1 MAKGKSITKTDTEG
15 IQVSYEISEV
25 EVMDLINTKIKEYE
39 NKYLGW
45 DKIFIKPGQQIED
58 ILEEGEY
65 GYLINT
71 LTGSSANLP
80 RVDALIINMCNDSF
94 QQDSNNFTCGLLN
107 GRTVDIKLR
116 QGDNV
121 NSTIGHSSVSINDNN
136 LGIYTAGST
145 KEWFIGKNK
154 KNVNFLLNDPVVTEN
169 YCFTISMEV
178 CYRES
183 LINQGS
189 DLLYISEDS
198 QFNTDT
204 STGPNSYRTRDLR
217 LNIASI
223 SGSQGSFSVTGT
235 GGSDITSNVRF
246 NYNNYVKVILA
257 CKGSNID
264 LYVNGIKTSIT
275 NATKPLRPKIIGL
288 SRNVN
293 NGQHI
298 NLSFKSFRL
307 WNVYLDEIDVG
318 TI

>member
-1 MAKGKSITKTDTEG
+1 MAKGKSITKTDTDG
-15 IQVSYEISEV
+15 IQVSYEISN
-25 EVMDLINTKIKEYE
+25 EVMDLINAKIEE
-39 NKYLGW
+39 ANRKYLGW
-45 DKIFIKPGQQIED
+45 DNMFIRPGKQIED
-58 ILEEGEY
+58 VLKEGDY

-71 LTGSSANLP
+71 LTGDSANLP
-80 RVDALIINMCNDSF
+80 RVDALIINMCKDSF

-116 QGDNV
+116 RGTNNQT
-121 NSTIGHSSVSINDNN
+121 TIGSTSVSFGDNN
-136 LGIYTAGST
+136 LGIYTSGST
-145 KEWFIGKNK
+145 KEWFIGKNIK
-154 KNVNFLLNDPVVTEN
+154 DINFLLNDPVVTEK
-169 YCFTISMEV
+169 YGFTIAMEV

-264 LYVNGIKTSIT
+264 LYVNGTKTSIT